1 MIALTLIPLHLLTF
15 IVAAVFIVLAQCCAC
30 CKGKRVPSF
39 ASANDSNYSTLG
51 KLDARIFVEKKPGT
65 TKGTPAVAVKKP
77 ETPKGTPAV
86 AVKKPET
93 PKGTPAVA
101 EKKPEAPKGT
111 PAVAVKKPET
121 PKGTPAVAEKKPEAP
136 KGTPAV
142 RCRKENK
149 RPKIVKDPTAA
160 QRAQPGDPTAAQRA
174 QPGDPTAA
182 MLVQPDPTTAMLVQP
197 GDPTA
202 AQRVQ
207 HADPTAAMLVQPA
220 EKLESSRSQIMAFA
234 SRVPTWHEYD
244 RFKVD
249 IWSFGVVGFQCANC
263 GSAAKSPLQIPFSA
277 WLVRSAIDTLLTFEP
292 NIRPNIS
299 DCVKLPWFT
308 SVADVTESSTSRGNA
323 RCTQST
329 VAAMDRAPSFF
340 LALLELS
347 TLRGFDILRGF
358 NFAGS
363 AGTSVVIELK
373 DETAVEG
380 VVDSADPKSLNT
392 QLSNVVLYR
401 RRQKG
406 LRPLHL
412 PNFFVKGKYI
422 RFVHFENYATALH
435 LLKQSLR
442 KKLFVSMFVL
452 LFKHILQFFRRFFS
466 PFAMSLLILLT
477 LCPFCATLK
486 EIARNRC
493 ELKLVA
499 DYEFFRVI
507 GNGNYANAA
516 RYLINLIE
524 RVNGI
529 FGSVDW
535 GLDIT
540 GHRLVNI
547 GFAIKEIKILD
558 KPNFSSSTH
567 FNAAMRPVDGVN
579 SMEMLD
585 SFSAEEGT
593 NATCLCLLV
602 TAKVLSSGVLGLA
615 NIGYQNEFFK
625 RGICAREI
633 ENGTFYRNTALF
645 SVRRRHELMITRV
658 VDLVAAHELGHA
670 FGSTHDDVHDADCVP
685 QPSRDGRYMMW
696 ESANTGYERNHYQFS
711 PCSVRAI
718 HRVLYSLAHRCFVEE
733 RRALCGNGILEA
745 GEQCDCGAQIGG
757 TGPAGEGDRCCTADC
772 RLKPSALCS
781 PRHSECCTN
790 NCTFME
796 RGRLCQGRSEEMCKD
811 ESRCSGI
818 SDKCPPPNPLADGT
832 VCPDEGKCRA
842 GECISFCASLSA
854 DLSPCLCEED
864 KNACRRCCRS
874 RQHSGGADGGGGHCA
889 PVQPFRWLP
898 EGSMCVHGQCQRSET
913 TTGGGGQKAMMCEKK
928 ATDSASFFHRLLD
941 NFKGPA
947 PRKFFTDYLVFIV
960 VTVTLFIWFPSGVF
974 IMCMDQ
980 QKHKQLVQK
989 RVAAEH
995 NVQVVRSRKRVTPQ
1009 RSRTLNGIA
1018 TITTANG
1025 NAGGGTTTA
1034 SGQQQLRQRTPHVSR
1049 SSDALQSLLM
1059 RNGGGDAL
1067 AAGTSGGCGG
1077 GGESSRQRRVVTVV
1091 ELGKNNTNNNQT
1103 QLASTSAQ
1111 LSERRAID

>member
-1 MIALTLIPLHLLTF
+1 
-15 IVAAVFIVLAQCCAC
+15 
-30 CKGKRVPSF
+30 
-39 ASANDSNYSTLG
+39 
-51 KLDARIFVEKKPGT
+51 
-65 TKGTPAVAVKKP
+65 
-77 ETPKGTPAV
+77 
-86 AVKKPET
+86 
-93 PKGTPAVA
+93 
-101 EKKPEAPKGT
+101 
-111 PAVAVKKPET
+111 
-121 PKGTPAVAEKKPEAP
+121 
-136 KGTPAV
+136 
-142 RCRKENK
+142 
-149 RPKIVKDPTAA
+149 
-160 QRAQPGDPTAAQRA
+160 
-174 QPGDPTAA
+174 
-182 MLVQPDPTTAMLVQP
+182 
-197 GDPTA
+197 
-202 AQRVQ
+202 
-207 HADPTAAMLVQPA
+207 
-220 EKLESSRSQIMAFA
+220 
-234 SRVPTWHEYD
+234 
-244 RFKVD
+244 
-249 IWSFGVVGFQCANC
+249 
-263 GSAAKSPLQIPFSA
+263 
-277 WLVRSAIDTLLTFEP
+277 
-292 NIRPNIS
+292 
-299 DCVKLPWFT
+299 
-308 SVADVTESSTSRGNA
+308 
-323 RCTQST
+323 
-329 VAAMDRAPSFF
+329 
-340 LALLELS
+340 
-347 TLRGFDILRGF
+347 
-358 NFAGS
+358 
-363 AGTSVVIELK
+363 
-373 DETAVEG
+373 
-380 VVDSADPKSLNT
+380 
-392 QLSNVVLYR
+392 
-401 RRQKG
+401 
-406 LRPLHL
+406 
-412 PNFFVKGKYI
+412 
-422 RFVHFENYATALH
+422 
-435 LLKQSLR
+435 
-442 KKLFVSMFVL
+442 
-452 LFKHILQFFRRFFS
+452 
-466 PFAMSLLILLT
+466 MSLLILLA
-477 LCPFCATLK
+477 LCPFCATLN
-486 EIARNRC
+486 EIALNRC

-516 RYLINLIE
+516 RYLINMIE

-567 FNAAMRPVDGVN
+567 FNAALRPIDGVN

-615 NIGYQNEFFK
+615 NIGYQNEYFK

-633 ENGTFYRNTALF
+633 ENGTFHRNTALF

-842 GECISFCASLSA
+842 GECISFCASLAA
-854 DLSPCLCEED
+854 DLSPCLCEGDE
-864 KNACRRCCRS
+864 NACRRCCRS
-874 RQHSGGADGGGGHCA
+874 RQHIGSGSGGAADGGHCA
-889 PVQPFRWLP
+889 PVRPFRWLP
-898 EGSMCVHGQCQRSET
+898 EGSMCVHGQCQRGET
-913 TTGGGGQKAMMCEKK
+913 TTGGGGQKTMMCEKK

-947 PRKFFTDYLVFIV
+947 PRKYIF
-960 VTVTLFIWFPSGVF
+960 
-974 IMCMDQ
+974 
-980 QKHKQLVQK
+980 
-989 RVAAEH
+989 
-995 NVQVVRSRKRVTPQ
+995 
-1009 RSRTLNGIA
+1009 
-1018 TITTANG
+1018 
-1025 NAGGGTTTA
+1025 
-1034 SGQQQLRQRTPHVSR
+1034 
-1049 SSDALQSLLM
+1049 
-1059 RNGGGDAL
+1059 
-1067 AAGTSGGCGG
+1067 
-1077 GGESSRQRRVVTVV
+1077 
-1091 ELGKNNTNNNQT
+1091 
-1103 QLASTSAQ
+1103 
-1111 LSERRAID
+1111 